1 MRTGRPPP
9 SKIFPWRAKRLL
21 QKMLSRGEP
30 NVGEEK
36 RCEGRKTM
44 LRSDGRSGGR
54 QRKQINILE
63 QILSHFSTFQRPLQ
77 INSLEF
83 ACHTSHSHIQCYFVQ
98 PIVSN

>member
-44 LRSDGRSGGR
+44 LRKA
-54 QRKQINILE
+54 QATKKTEINILE
-63 QILSHFSTFQRPLQ
+63 QIFVPFLQ
-77 INSLEF
+77 IVEVVADKFPLSLE
-83 ACHTSHSHIQCYFVQ
+83 IQ
-98 PIVSN
+98 